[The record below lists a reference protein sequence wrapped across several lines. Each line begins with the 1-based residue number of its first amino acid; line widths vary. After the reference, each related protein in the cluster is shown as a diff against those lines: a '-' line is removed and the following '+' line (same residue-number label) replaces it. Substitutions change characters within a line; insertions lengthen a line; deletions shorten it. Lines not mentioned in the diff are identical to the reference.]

1 MPEYKISSC
10 LYSSTEH
17 SIECSLQCLSQAQ
30 NTISIPANKGYP
42 WREDSH
48 PRSWV
53 YQRVYRWRED
63 SDPKVVPTPKQVT
76 EPPHQFHIFLLYP
89 ATLGNGGRSSRH
101 GCDGHTDKGRVERG
115 IERELYFTEPP
126 VPYISPISSPC
137 RLNSAV

>member
-1 MPEYKISSC
+1 MLFNKLAPPSGSLVMSTSPSHSLSPKKGSGSGGALTAQGQWWESSRHGC
-10 LYSSTEH
+10 HGHTDKGRVEKGIERELYF
-17 SIECSLQCLSQAQ
+17 
-30 NTISIPANKGYP
+30 
-42 WREDSH
+42 
-48 PRSWV
+48 
-53 YQRVYRWRED
+53 
-63 SDPKVVPTPKQVT
+63 T

-101 GCDGHTDKGRVERG
+101 GCHGHTDKGRVERG

>member
-1 MPEYKISSC
+1 MQSAMPQSSPKHH
-10 LYSSTEH
+10 LDPG
-17 SIECSLQCLSQAQ
+17 QQG
-30 NTISIPANKGYP
+30 IPMARRLP
-42 WREDSH
+42 

-89 ATLGNGGRSSRH
+89 VTLGNGGRSSRH
-101 GCDGHTDKGRVERG
+101 GCHGHTDKGRVERG

-126 VPYISPISSPC
+126 VPYIS
-137 RLNSAV
+137 

>member
-10 LYSSTEH
+10 LYSATEH

-42 WREDSH
+42 WREESH

-63 SDPKVVPTPKQVT
+63 SDPKVVPTPKQVI

-89 ATLGNGGRSSRH
+89 ALWAMVGG
-101 GCDGHTDKGRVERG
+101 
-115 IERELYFTEPP
+115 LPP
-126 VPYISPISSPC
+126 WV
-137 RLNSAV
+137 